1 MGWFTNL
8 SANQK
13 INRKISD
20 MEERLEIV
28 EKHLKTAILD
38 WDELYDKTRRALG
51 RMVKRAK
58 VDAPINSPE
67 EEGVEETPAPPSDGL
82 SPAQRRINEQILALR
97 GRG

>member
-8 SANQK
+8 SANRK
-13 INRKISD
+13 INQKISD

-51 RMVKRAK
+51 RMAKRAK
-58 VDAPINSPE
+58 VDAPLTQPE
-67 EEGVEETPAPPSDGL
+67 DEEAEVSSAPPPDGM
-82 SPAQRRINEQILALR
+82 SPAQRRINDQILALR

>member
-8 SANQK
+8 SANRK
-13 INRKISD
+13 INQKISD

-51 RMVKRAK
+51 RMAKRAK

-67 EEGVEETPAPPSDGL
+67 EEGVEVPEAPPSDGM
-82 SPAQRRINEQILALR
+82 SPAQRRINDQILAYR

>member
-8 SANQK
+8 SANRKINQK
-13 INRKISD
+13 ISEHD
-20 MEERLEIV
+20 ERLENL
-28 EKHLKTAILD
+28 ERNLKTQILD

-51 RMVKRAK
+51 RMSKRAK

-67 EEGVEETPAPPSDGL
+67 EEGEEVSSAPPSDGL
-82 SPAQRRINEQILALR
+82 SPAQRRINDQILALR